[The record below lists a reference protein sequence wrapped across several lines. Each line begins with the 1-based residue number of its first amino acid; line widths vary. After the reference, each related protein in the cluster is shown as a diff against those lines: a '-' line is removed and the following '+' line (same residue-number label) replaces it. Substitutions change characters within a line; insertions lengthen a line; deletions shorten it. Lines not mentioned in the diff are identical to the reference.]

1 MSIDKSYL
9 ELALANINDGQSK
22 DDIVSL
28 INEALK
34 QASTNVEN
42 VEVKTNGIATV
53 FASSNPMTM
62 FMGLVDKH
70 LTCNSKKKGKPL
82 AKDYLNELLKY
93 AESQNTDYS
102 VIEDLKDFLIMF
114 D

>member
-9 ELALANINDGQSK
+9 ELALANIKDGQSK

-42 VEVKTNGIATV
+42 VEVKTNGTATV
-53 FASSNPMTM
+53 HTSSNPMTV
-62 FMGLVDKH
+62 FMGLVENN
-70 LTCNSKKKGKPL
+70 LTCNSKRRGKVL
-82 AKDYLNELLKY
+82 AKDYLNEMQKY

-102 VIEDLKDFLIMF
+102 VIKDLNEFLKML

>member
-9 ELALANINDGQSK
+9 ELALANIKDGQSK

-42 VEVKTNGIATV
+42 VEVK
-53 FASSNPMTM
+53 
-62 FMGLVDKH
+62 
-70 LTCNSKKKGKPL
+70 
-82 AKDYLNELLKY
+82 E
-93 AESQNTDYS
+93 AE
-102 VIEDLKDFLIMF
+102 
-114 D
+114 

>member
-9 ELALANINDGQSK
+9 ELALANITDGQSK

-53 FASSNPMTM
+53 LTSGNPMTV
-62 FMGLVDKH
+62 FMGLVEKH
-70 LTCNSKKKGKPL
+70 LACNSNRKGKAL

-102 VIEDLKDFLIMF
+102 VIEDLNDFLIMF